1 MNKSVESHQIATTN
15 IFPSGN
21 NVYPKPAGRNDKK
34 NHQRY
39 KNRKKKLLRSDAGR
53 GDDTQFRDIFVM
65 FFSCYGGLPGIEK
78 WYFIFSEKNNK

>member
-39 KNRKKKLLRSDAGR
+39 KNRKKSYYDLMQVEEMIHNLGIYLL
-53 GDDTQFRDIFVM
+53 
-65 FFSCYGGLPGIEK
+65 FFSCYGDLPGIEK